1 MLECTSASDP
11 YATYPSL
18 SERIGINVSAVRK
31 LIEGGHVAP
40 VIHNNFFS
48 VFAATL
54 PLAPQKPFVQ
64 RGSRGGGSKVG
75 GGSNA
80 CATMQEYAVFYAGK
94 RCFPRKKT
102 LFSLW

>member
-64 RGSRGGGSKVG
+64 RGSRGGGS
-75 GGSNA
+75 NA

-94 RCFPRKKT
+94 RCFLRKKT